1 MNYSQIYFKI
11 IENRKNNPYSGYV
24 EQHHILPKSLGG
36 LDNQDNLI
44 NLTAKEHFICHLLLT
59 KIYSEKTPE
68 YYKMIKAFMMML
80 TCKSNNQN
88 RAINSKKYEYLRIKF
103 SEAQKISQSGIRNSQ
118 FGKKKTEEQKEK
130 IRQSVCETLRLK
142 GLGKN
147 KKFKQKRKE
156 ENQTKRKKDIEL
168 YRNYYIIY
176 KKLGFNEFV
185 IKTGYNKT
193 QANLVQRFKKLLPEF
208 VPQNGKKRGNFIP
221 RNPSM
226 VHGLA
231 C

>member
-130 IRQSVCETLRLK
+130 IRQSE
-142 GLGKN
+142 
-147 KKFKQKRKE
+147 
-156 ENQTKRKKDIEL
+156 
-168 YRNYYIIY
+168 
-176 KKLGFNEFV
+176 
-185 IKTGYNKT
+185 IKWQEK
-193 QANLVQRFKKLLPEF
+193 
-208 VPQNGKKRGNFIP
+208 
-221 RNPSM
+221 S
-226 VHGLA
+226 
-231 C
+231 